1 MKTNPMQSIGTFS
14 SSTTAIVAVPLLV
27 FLSAVLTLAQ
37 PIPPEVAAN
46 SHQWPL
52 PNRDYASTRA
62 ALDAGISSRNVAGLE
77 VAWRV
82 PITSS
87 APRQWGIAACG
98 PLILDGLVYFQ
109 NLQSDVQAIELGTG
123 ALRWERRF
131 NQGTLGPN
139 GVAVAW
145 GKVLGA
151 IGSSSYSALEA
162 TTGAPL
168 WSIRPGSA
176 RNEKM
181 LVPPIPYDGALY
193 LGTDGNTAGV
203 TGRIYAFDAESRE
216 ELWSFA
222 ADESGNAWGNRGIN
236 FGAGL
241 WMPLTVDIER
251 DLIFAGVGNVYPYPG
266 TGGWP
271 NGSIRPGP
279 NLYSNSMLA
288 LDRRTGAL
296 KWFNQ
301 VAPHDLFDHDF
312 HITPVLATAR
322 IGDTN
327 RDIVIGAGKMGRVIA
342 FDRDTGE
349 KLWDTPVGRHQNDDL
364 TELPPGETLVIP
376 GGFGGVVTPIAYA
389 EGVVFAPVAN
399 RGDRFTPTALLTQA
413 TGVPPLDGELT
424 ALDAATGE
432 ILWNAHFDSMALGG
446 ATVVNDLVFTATL
459 DGMIYA
465 LDRATGEER
474 WKYQAPGGINA
485 WPAVAGDTM
494 VWPVG
499 FGSRPQLIALR
510 VRPLPPTGWVH
521 VQTSLASTPPGR
533 AFHGMVYDSARG
545 IVLLHGGAVQGE
557 AVADTWAWDRQ
568 NWVRLSQQG
577 PAAFGFGFAFDS
589 DRGVAVL
596 HGGFGNGS
604 PRPTL
609 GATWEWDGQAWK
621 QVGANGGPGPRA
633 GSAMAYDPKRK
644 RVLLHGGAADLG
656 GNTILSDTWEWDG
669 TSWQEIAEA
678 NGPPRAQHQMAY
690 DEKRQ
695 VMVLFGGFD
704 VLGSGRVDTWE
715 FDGTHWRQAGTDG
728 PPGARQFPI
737 LTYDP
742 LRQGILLCGG
752 GEYPPLGGPAYK
764 YFNDVWEW
772 NGSAW
777 SEIAVDGMLPT
788 PVIAAAGA
796 YDPSRGRLV
805 RFGGTTDFPNRI
817 TISET
822 WEYGLLLLRLSGI
835 ERQEGGQ
842 LEIRWTGGAPP
853 YQVQSRSDLLTGI
866 WRNEGPPTEAL
877 SATARTDGAAR
888 FFRIVSLFGNTP

>member
-1 MKTNPMQSIGTFS
+1 MQSSRTVPAIAAGVLA
-14 SSTTAIVAVPLLV
+14 TTLLA
-27 FLSAVLTLAQ
+27 LLGATSAVAQ
-37 PIPPEVAAN
+37 TGAPPEVASNA
-46 SHQWPL
+46 HQWPL
-52 PNRDYASTRA
+52 PHRDYASTRA
-62 ALDAGISSRNVAGLE
+62 AFDAGISSRNVGRLAL
-77 VAWRV
+77 AWSR
-82 PITSS
+82 PITGS

-98 PLILDGLVYFQ
+98 PLILNDLVYFQ
-109 NLQSDVQAIELGTG
+109 NLQSDMQAVELATG
-123 ALRWERRF
+123 ALKWERRF

-139 GVAVAW
+139 GVAVGW
-145 GKVLGA
+145 GKVYGEV
-151 IGSSSYSALEA
+151 GSSSYSALDLE
-162 TTGAPL
+162 TGVPV

-203 TGRIYAFDAESRE
+203 TGRIYAFDPETKA

-222 ADESGNAWGNRGIN
+222 DDESGNAWGNRGIN

-251 DLIFAGVGNVYPYPG
+251 DLIYAGVGNVYPYPG
-266 TGGWP
+266 IPGYP
-271 NGSIRPGP
+271 NASHRPGP

-288 LDRRTGAL
+288 LDRRTGEL

-312 HITPVLATAR
+312 HISPVLATVR
-322 IGDTN
+322 IGGAD

-349 KLWDTPVGRHQNDDL
+349 KLWDTSVGRHLNDDL
-364 TELPPGETLVIP
+364 TELPAGETLVIP

-399 RGDRFTPTALLTQA
+399 RGDRFTPTELLTQA

-424 ALDAATGE
+424 ALDAANGE
-432 ILWNAHFDSMALGG
+432 VLWNAHFDSMALGG
-446 ATVVNDLVFTATL
+446 ATVVNDLVFTATF

-465 LDRATGEER
+465 LDRRTGEER

-485 WPAVAGDTM
+485 WPAVAGDTI

-499 FGSRPQLIALR
+499 FGSSPKLIALR
-510 VRPLPPTGWVH
+510 VPPLPPTEWVRAE
-521 VQTSLASTPPGR
+521 TSPASTLAAR
-533 AFHGMVYDSARG
+533 AFHGMVYDSAHG
-545 IVLLHGGAVQGE
+545 IVLLHGGAVQDQ
-557 AVADTWAWDRQ
+557 AVTDTWAWDGQ
-568 NWVRLSQQG
+568 NWARLSQQG

-596 HGGFGNGS
+596 HGGLGNGS

-609 GATWEWDGQAWK
+609 GATWEWDGQSWK
-621 QVGANGGPGPRA
+621 RVSLNAGPGLRA
-633 GSAMAYDPKRK
+633 GSAMAYDPQRR
-644 RVLLHGGAADLG
+644 RVLLHGGALEVS
-656 GNTILSDTWEWDG
+656 GNTILADTWEWDG
-669 TSWQEIAEA
+669 TSWQEIPEA
-678 NGPPRAQHQMAY
+678 NGPARAQHSMAS
-690 DEKRQ
+690 DPKRE

-704 VLGSGRVDTWE
+704 VRGSGPVDTWE
-715 FDGTHWRQAGTDG
+715 FDGTAWRQAATEG

-737 LTYDP
+737 LAYDP
-742 LRQGILLCGG
+742 LRQAITLCGG
-752 GEYPPLGGPAYK
+752 GEYPPLGGPDYK

-777 SEIAVDGMLPT
+777 SEISVDGTLPT
-788 PVIAAAGA
+788 PVIAGAGA
-796 YDPSRGRLV
+796 YDPRRGRLV
-805 RFGGTTDFPNRI
+805 RFGGTTDFPNRV
-817 TISET
+817 TSNET
-822 WEYGLLLLRLSGI
+822 WEYGLAELRFTRI
-835 ERQEGGQ
+835 ERQADGS

-853 YQVQSRSDLLTGI
+853 YQVQSCSDLTAGS
-866 WRNEGPPTEAL
+866 WQSEGEPTNGL
-877 SATARTDGAAR
+877 SVTLQTDGTAK
-888 FFRIVSLFGNTP
+888 FFRVLSLFGNAP